1 MSVEGFFLPS
11 FCSIRA
17 LFLVIIFAELLAVI
31 FTLMAVEQL
40 DEFIQQLS
48 LTSLLIQWVAL
59 STAALYCLTREYLQR
74 LGNARG
80 GALAWLM
87 LQAVTALVVL
97 ASLLLE
103 GGMDFPA
110 MSHVTLEPFVRAL
123 GVSMIVGLLVLHYL
137 YLEYRGRMKMEAEN
151 VARLQALHSRIRP
164 HFLFNS
170 MNTVASLTRIDP
182 AMAESVVED
191 LADLFRASL
200 SDAGKLSNLGSELA
214 LAKQYLNIESQRLG
228 TRLRVEWD
236 LEGLPEEAVLP
247 PLILQPLLEN
257 AVYHGIEPAEEGG
270 EIVIHGRYR
279 KNLINISIRNSQ
291 PEDSV
296 ESHREGNKMAL
307 ENIHQ
312 RLDLLFGSKASL
324 LVSHVDECYQMRLV
338 FPHPWSPE

>member
-1 MSVEGFFLPS
+1 
-11 FCSIRA
+11 
-17 LFLVIIFAELLAVI
+17 
-31 FTLMAVEQL
+31 
-40 DEFIQQLS
+40 
-48 LTSLLIQWVAL
+48 
-59 STAALYCLTREYLQR
+59 
-74 LGNARG
+74 
-80 GALAWLM
+80 
-87 LQAVTALVVL
+87 
-97 ASLLLE
+97 
-103 GGMDFPA
+103 
-110 MSHVTLEPFVRAL
+110 
-123 GVSMIVGLLVLHYL
+123 MIVGLLVLHYL